1 MVQPGLSHSNSA
13 SVWRCGALH
22 IPQSSGTLA
31 QAGLPLSAPQPVDLG
46 EFFALIRPPFKQVKQ
61 KQHLNRPGSLHQR
74 FICKLLPFCSWSD
87 GKCWVRW
94 SLYHFLICTL
104 TAKKKSTKKIYSL
117 PAFVK
122 FLIKLPNRRC
132 RFCSVLLYEG
142 KVGQLIS
149 GLSFFF
155 FLELLFSF

>member
-1 MVQPGLSHSNSA
+1 MATGAECCLLMVQPGLSHSNSA

-104 TAKKKSTKKIYSL
+104 TAKKKVQRKYIVYLLLKSFKSNFQTEGVDFVQFCYTK
-117 PAFVK
+117 
-122 FLIKLPNRRC
+122 
-132 RFCSVLLYEG
+132 G
-142 KVGQLIS
+142 K
-149 GLSFFF
+149 
-155 FLELLFSF
+155 